1 MLRFLADADFNFSIV
16 KGCRR
21 VEPAMDFLSANEAEL
36 EGIFDPQVLAIAA
49 DQNRILVTH
58 DLKTMPRHFGEFLM
72 TGRTCP
78 GVFLVSQYEAIGVI
92 VTELVLIWAA
102 SDGEEWENR
111 IVKLPRL

>member
-1 MLRFLADADFNFSIV
+1 MFPGLMSRWVNPLECAKD
-16 KGCRR
+16 
-21 VEPAMDFLSANEAEL
+21 SARTHLNT
-36 EGIFDPQVLAIAA
+36 ISAIAA